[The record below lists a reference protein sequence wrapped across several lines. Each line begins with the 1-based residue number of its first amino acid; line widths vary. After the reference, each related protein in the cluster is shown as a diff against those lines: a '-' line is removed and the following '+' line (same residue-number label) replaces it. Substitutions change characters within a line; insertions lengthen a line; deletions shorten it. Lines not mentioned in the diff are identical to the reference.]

1 MVRPWAKLSSRTLFG
16 SKVFELGVE
25 RVRSP
30 RTEQE
35 LDAVVLRSA
44 DWVNVIALTPDQRTV
59 MVRQYRF
66 GTEDVTLEIPGGI
79 VDPGEAPIEAAR
91 RELLEETGYTCE
103 RITSLG
109 SIRPNPAIH
118 RNRLHS
124 FVAEGCT
131 LVAAQEQDPG
141 EDIEVELLPLAE
153 IDGLLASGAIS
164 HALVCVAFQ
173 KLALLRAGH
182 RIA

>member
-1 MVRPWAKLSSRTLFG
+1 MLRPWAKLSSRTLFG

-25 RVRSP
+25 RLRSP

-44 DWVNVIALTPDQRTV
+44 DWVNVVALTPDQRVV

-66 GTEDVTLEIPGGI
+66 GSEQVTLEIPGGI
-79 VDPGEAPIEAAR
+79 VDPGEAPLEAAR
-91 RELLEETGYTCE
+91 RELLEETGYACE

-109 SIRPNPAIH
+109 SIAPNPAIH
-118 RNRLHS
+118 RNVLHS
-124 FVAEGCT
+124 FLAEGCA

-141 EDIEVELLPLAE
+141 EDIEVELLPLAQ
-153 IDGLLASGAIS
+153 IDGLLASGAIN
-164 HALVCVAFQ
+164 HALVAIAFQ
-173 KLALLRAGH
+173 KLALFRAGH
-182 RIA
+182 SLC

>member
-1 MVRPWAKLSSRTLFG
+1 MVRPWPRLSSRTIFG
-16 SKVFELGVE
+16 SKVFELGIE
-25 RVRSP
+25 RLRSP

-35 LDAVVLRSA
+35 LDAVVLRSS
-44 DWVNVIALTPDQRTV
+44 DWVNVIALTGDQNVV

-66 GTEDVTLEIPGGI
+66 GSEDVQLEIPGGL
-79 VDPGEAPIEAAR
+79 VDPGESPIDAGR

-109 SIRPNPAIH
+109 SIAPNPAIL

-124 FVAEGCT
+124 FLAEGCT
-131 LVAAQEQDPG
+131 LAVAQDLDPG
-141 EDIEVELLPLAE
+141 EDIEVSLCPLSE
-153 IDGLLASGAIS
+153 IDGLLASGAIR
-164 HALVCVAFQ
+164 HALVAVAFQ

-182 RIA
+182 RLA